1 VKNVS
6 LEAEKTELLAASHA
20 LEEFVK
26 ILVNEY
32 PLIFKDGVGVI
43 KVGPSIKKQFFPYE
57 ASLEIRKQK

>member
-1 VKNVS
+1 MSSEV
-6 LEAEKTELLAASHA
+6 EKTELIAASHA

-43 KVGPSIKKQFFPYE
+43 KSWPFN
-57 ASLEIRKQK
+57 